1 MNGADL
7 GANQEA
13 GRFCGK
19 VLYSPQ
25 RCGTPDT
32 MAILALVVVLT
43 MAVVHWF
50 LTPLM
55 GIGTELF
62 NLAPLGWLVLAAAVW
77 LFAGER

>member
-1 MNGADL
+1 
-7 GANQEA
+7 
-13 GRFCGK
+13 
-19 VLYSPQ
+19 
-25 RCGTPDT
+25 

-77 LFAGER
+77 LFAGKR